1 MSQGSLS
8 LRKATPSVGAEVQ
21 AARQRRAP
29 LILVV
34 DDVPMFRELETLF
47 LERHGRVVCARSGEE
62 AIAKMRAQPAD
73 VAVIDLH
80 LPDTSGEL
88 LCAEL
93 RRMNPLLPVVV
104 VSNGASEE
112 HRRAVA
118 AGATDVISKPLS
130 RRELVAAVTRML
142 VPGGPRGLPRVP
154 IHSLARARC
163 GDRLIE
169 GRLHNIS
176 RGGAFLG
183 TDWCPAEGTEFQ
195 LDFEVG
201 EPAEPMSASATAVWR
216 QLRST
221 ETTPQGIGLR
231 FLDLDAASARRLEA
245 YVHEHY
251 TPSVLDVWQGGSE

>member
-8 LRKATPSVGAEVQ
+8 VRKATPTVDAELA

-29 LILVV
+29 RILVV
-34 DDVPMFRELETLF
+34 DDVPMFRELETMF
-47 LERHGRVVCARSGEE
+47 LERHGRVASARSGEE
-62 AIAKMRAQPAD
+62 ALASMRAQPAD

-88 LCAEL
+88 LCTEL

-104 VSNGASEE
+104 VSNGAGEE
-112 HRRAVA
+112 HRRAVS

-130 RRELVAAVTRML
+130 RRELVSAVTRML

-154 IHSLARARC
+154 IHSLATAHCDGRVV
-163 GDRLIE
+163 E

-183 TDWCPAEGTEFQ
+183 TDWCPAAGTEFR

-201 EPAEPMSASATAVWR
+201 EPAEPMTASATAVWR
-216 QLRST
+216 HLRST
-221 ETTPQGIGLR
+221 EELPQGIGLR
-231 FLDLDAASARRLEA
+231 FLDLDANSVRVLEG
-245 YVHEHY
+245 YVHERY
-251 TPSVLDVWQGGSE
+251 TPSVSDVWQGGSE